1 MTLSLCAN
9 RASQPQTPTAP
20 AARCRRRSRL
30 ALRRARRLTQPCA
43 MQRRGSRLRS
53 RPPIASASAR
63 ATARSIIFTGSI
75 ERTMPALPRPVL
87 PLLLSLNAGFVDT
100 GGFLALQGL
109 FTAHVTGN
117 FVTLGASLVLG
128 TSGTLAKLLALPVFC
143 VVVIAARW
151 LGTLLSHRAR
161 HPFVP
166 LLVLKVLLLTAGS
179 ALAIHFGPFHDG
191 DAWQAIVTGMV
202 LVAAMA
208 IQNAVHRV
216 HLSGAPPSTLMTGT
230 TTQVMLDIADSIYP
244 RQGSQANK
252 ARLIQMSTNVVV
264 FAIGCAAAALLYA
277 RFGVWCFVV
286 PPVVALLALIVRLTE
301 PKPA

>member
-1 MTLSLCAN
+1 
-9 RASQPQTPTAP
+9 
-20 AARCRRRSRL
+20 
-30 ALRRARRLTQPCA
+30 
-43 MQRRGSRLRS
+43 
-53 RPPIASASAR
+53 
-63 ATARSIIFTGSI
+63 
-75 ERTMPALPRPVL
+75 VL

-100 GGFLALQGL
+100 AGFLALQGL

-128 TSGTLAKLLALPVFC
+128 TSGALAKLLALPVFC
-143 VVVIAARW
+143 VVVIASRW
-151 LGTLLSHRAR
+151 LGTLLSHRST
-161 HPFVP
+161 HPFTP
-166 LLVLKVLLLTAGS
+166 LLVIKVLLLTAGS

-216 HLSGAPPSTLMTGT
+216 HLGSAPPSTLMTGT

-244 RQGSQANK
+244 RQGSQAQT

-264 FAIGCAAAALLYA
+264 FATGCAAAALLYA
-277 RFGVWCFVV
+277 RFGVWCFIV

-301 PKPA
+301 SSKVDS

>member
-1 MTLSLCAN
+1 
-9 RASQPQTPTAP
+9 
-20 AARCRRRSRL
+20 
-30 ALRRARRLTQPCA
+30 
-43 MQRRGSRLRS
+43 
-53 RPPIASASAR
+53 
-63 ATARSIIFTGSI
+63 
-75 ERTMPALPRPVL
+75 MPSPSPRPAL

-100 GGFLALQGL
+100 AGFLALQGL

-128 TSGTLAKLLALPVFC
+128 TSGALAKLLALPMFC
-143 VVVIAARW
+143 IVVIGARW
-151 LGTLLSHRAR
+151 LGTLLSNHST
-161 HPFVP
+161 HPFTP
-166 LLVLKVLLLTAGS
+166 LLVLKVLLLTLGA

-216 HLSGAPPSTLMTGT
+216 HLTSSPPSTLMTGT
-230 TTQVMLDIADSIYP
+230 TTQVMLDIADTIYP
-244 RQGSQANK
+244 RAGTQPQT

-277 RFGVWCFVV
+277 RLSVWCFVV
-286 PPVVALLALIVRLTE
+286 PPVAALLSLIVRLSE
-301 PKPA
+301 PKVN

>member
-1 MTLSLCAN
+1 M
-9 RASQPQTPTAP
+9 ASSS
-20 AARCRRRSRL
+20 SR
-30 ALRRARRLTQPCA
+30 
-43 MQRRGSRLRS
+43 
-53 RPPIASASAR
+53 
-63 ATARSIIFTGSI
+63 
-75 ERTMPALPRPVL
+75 PALPLVL
-87 PLLLSLNAGFVDT
+87 SFNAGFVDT
-100 GGFLALQGL
+100 AGFLALQGL

-128 TSGTLAKLLALPVFC
+128 TSGAVAKLLALPVFC

-151 LGTLLSHRAR
+151 FGTLLSHRSA

-191 DAWQAIVTGMV
+191 DSLQAIVTGMV

-216 HLSGAPPSTLMTGT
+216 HLSSSPPSTLMTGT
-230 TTQVMLDIADSIYP
+230 TTQIMLDIADRIYP
-244 RQGSQANK
+244 RPGVEAPP
-252 ARLIQMSTNVVV
+252 ARLMQMSINVVV
-264 FAIGCAAAALLYA
+264 FAIGCGAAALLYA

-286 PPVVALLALIVRLTE
+286 PPVVALASLIIRLTE
-301 PKPA
+301 PQEAS